1 MNKNLEFTLIFSKL
15 AEHLYSFLPGS
26 GAPVTFASIAD
37 EFSFLENYWIGGS
50 KMPAIQKLLEN
61 VYYHEG
67 EKSFAAMILRIV
79 EESIK
84 YRQVKGNP
92 LLKEEIQEL
101 NNLLKKIGI
110 EITELKNLKFL
121 RKLPDK
127 IEETKSKDN
136 NFLQYL
142 QPLLLEHVQQ
152 LFLDGHYSQAIF
164 EGCKFFEEYVKNKS
178 GIHQLSGK
186 SLMSKVFDEN
196 NPILKLNKLKT
207 PSDKDE
213 QEGFKFLA
221 MGIMV
226 GIRNPKA
233 HSVIELK
240 DTIRAI
246 KYLFLISLI
255 IERVEDNISSP

>member
-1 MNKNLEFTLIFSKL
+1 MSKNLELTLIFSKL

-26 GAPVTFASIAD
+26 GAPVTFASIAN
-37 EFSFLENYWIGGS
+37 EFSFLEDYWIGGS

-67 EKSFAAMILRIV
+67 EKSFAALILRIV

-101 NNLLKKIGI
+101 NSFLKKMNI

-127 IEETKSKDN
+127 VKKSKLDEN
-136 NFLQYL
+136 SFLKHL
-142 QPLLLEHVQQ
+142 HPLLIEHVQN
-152 LFLDGHYSQAIF
+152 LFLNGHYSQSIF
-164 EGCKFFEEYVKNKS
+164 EGCKLFEEYIKS
-178 GIHQLSGK
+178 KSNIHQIGGK

-196 NPILKLNKLKT
+196 NPILKINKLKT
-207 PSDKDE
+207 PFDKDE

-221 MGIMV
+221 MGVMV
-226 GIRNPKA
+226 GVRNPKA
-233 HSVIELK
+233 HTVIELK
-240 DTIRAI
+240 DPIRAI
-246 KYLFLISLI
+246 KYLSLISLI
-255 IERVEDNISSP
+255 IERIEDNLSAP